1 MNRRKRIKR
10 YFTKGK
16 QYPCLVCGKPLD
28 KRVKEI
34 SIYSIFETH
43 KERFNEK
50 KVSKTK
56 LQKDQKFCNVCGKK
70 FNSKIRLNG
79 LFMTIKL
86 VEGVF

>member
-43 KERFNEK
+43 KECF
-50 KVSKTK
+50 
-56 LQKDQKFCNVCGKK
+56 
-70 FNSKIRLNG
+70 
-79 LFMTIKL
+79 
-86 VEGVF
+86 